1 MAFGIGDALEP
12 FACLAGALRH
22 ALGREAEAEAAHGC
36 TSAEK
41 HLWRPASRLG
51 PLGATVVFFLDPSG
65 TPAKSC
71 CVAGKQLLDNN
82 SLCFIPGQGPS
93 IQREQSSRAQLAVV
107 GRYDWKSCTA
117 KVASVMKSAL
127 QPFSL
132 LRCRKAL
139 REACQH
145 RKPPEE
151 ALSGEVAHITM
162 KVF

>member
-1 MAFGIGDALEP
+1 MELFVVVKIG
-12 FACLAGALRH
+12 G
-22 ALGREAEAEAAHGC
+22 
-36 TSAEK
+36 SA
-41 HLWRPASRLG
+41 RCDCS
-51 PLGATVVFFLDPSG
+51 FFLDPSG

-117 KVASVMKSAL
+117 KVESVMKSAL

-145 RKPPEE
+145 RKAPEE
-151 ALSGEVAHITM
+151 PSRAASASVSAAKRMDVRRGAQQGSLSVSLGSRASTALPHYSSWRR
-162 KVF
+162 FLC